1 MQFRV
6 NFNIRMLNFCL
17 LLSITLSLL
26 MRPVDCQAQRE
37 PDSLIV
43 IVGERISIEK
53 FEPVRSKNQI
63 LMDEAFRA
71 EYKVLANV
79 FSKFTGDTCRFI
91 VYDHYGVP
99 AFSKY
104 KHVLLFLSYYDGKLY
119 HEKYQYFD
127 VYKTKNGRWASC
139 GDPYRFD
146 KAHPGEVVAVK
157 LKFDKPVTFD
167 LAGMKQEQVQRFFP
181 EQFYEIK
188 GGKAYCRKGAYA
200 EQLFQIKR
208 DGVLEARGIF

>member
-1 MQFRV
+1 MGFRA
-6 NFNIRMLNFCL
+6 NFNVCILNCFL
-17 LLSITLSLL
+17 LLSITIFILTI
-26 MRPVDCQAQRE
+26 PIDCRAQQQ
-37 PDSLIV
+37 PDSLVV
-43 IVGERISIEK
+43 IVGERIAVEK

-79 FSKFTGDTCRFI
+79 FGKFPGDTCRFI

-127 VYKTKNGRWASC
+127 VYKTRGGRWASC

-146 KAHPGEVVAVK
+146 ETHPGEVAAIK
-157 LKFDKPVTFD
+157 LKFSKPVTFD
-167 LAGMKQEQVQRFFP
+167 LTSMKEDQVRRFFP
-181 EQFYEIK
+181 DQFYEIK
-188 GGKAYCRKGAYA
+188 GGKAICRKGAYV
-200 EQLFQIKR
+200 EQLFEIKK
-208 DGVLEARGIF
+208 DGVLEARGFF

>member
-1 MQFRV
+1 MGFRV
-6 NFNIRMLNFCL
+6 IFNFRILNLYFV
-17 LLSITLSLL
+17 LSIMMFLL
-26 MRPVDCQAQRE
+26 ASSIDCKAQRE

-43 IVGERISIEK
+43 IVGERIAVEK

-71 EYKVLANV
+71 EYKVLGNV
-79 FSKFTGDTCRFI
+79 FGKFAGDTCRF
-91 VYDHYGVP
+91 VAYDHYGVP

-127 VYKTKNGRWASC
+127 IYKTRNGRWASC
-139 GDPYRFD
+139 GDPHRFD
-146 KAHPGEVVAVK
+146 KAHPGDVVAVK
-157 LKFDKPVTFD
+157 LKFDKPVTSD
-167 LAGMKQEQVQRFFP
+167 LSGMKEEQVKRFFP

-188 GGKAYCRKGAYA
+188 GGKAYCRKGAYV
-200 EQLFQIKR
+200 EQLFEIKR